1 MARQR
6 PRLPEYIP
14 LLGALL
20 GIALLLEGGIATVRS
35 SVNIQHQRLLPKN
48 TFKTPDE
55 VVRYYC
61 ARDASGFV
69 WSGLLEVERRNFTL
83 WNEVPQADSFY
94 IARSY
99 EVGKPKIQGEQASV
113 PVTYQLVGVGDA
125 FGTKNPPKVT
135 PYLVTFN
142 LVKQAGAWKIRSPD
156 SGEIAPVVVEEKFP
170 YAR

>member
-1 MARQR
+1 MARQHQR
-6 PRLPEYIP
+6 FLESVPGI
-14 LLGALL
+14 GALL
-20 GIALLLEGGIATVRS
+20 GLILLMEGGIATVRS
-35 SVNIQHQRLLPKN
+35 SVNIEHQRLLPKN
-48 TFKTPDE
+48 TFKSPDE

-69 WSGLLEVERRNFTL
+69 WSGLLEIERRNFTL
-83 WNEVPQADSFY
+83 WNEVPQTDSFY
-94 IARSY
+94 IAKSY

-125 FGTKNPPKVT
+125 FGTKNPPKIT
-135 PYLVTFN
+135 PYQVTFN
-142 LVKQAGAWKIRSPD
+142 LVKQSGSWKIRSPD